1 MTRKHYNFRDAFL
14 PRLLANA
21 LPYILAALL
30 ILSVCS
36 ALLSCDRR
44 IDDIYTQ
51 VDKTKDKIDG
61 YNAYVSAVAY
71 DIKEYAKLIEN
82 DTIREPIIE
91 MVQEIYDE
99 ASSDGFGLETQADSI
114 KYYLDEYFNS
124 DYTDPED

>member
-1 MTRKHYNFRDAFL
+1 MTRKHYNLRDAFL
-14 PRLLANA
+14 PRLLAKA
-21 LPYILAALL
+21 LPYILAVFL

-51 VDKTKDKIDG
+51 VDKMKEQIQRHRLFI
-61 YNAYVSAVAY
+61 AFSAD

-82 DTIREPIIE
+82 DTIREHIIE
-91 MVQEIYDE
+91 IAQDIDDDY
-99 ASSDGFGLETQADSI
+99 FGLETQADSI